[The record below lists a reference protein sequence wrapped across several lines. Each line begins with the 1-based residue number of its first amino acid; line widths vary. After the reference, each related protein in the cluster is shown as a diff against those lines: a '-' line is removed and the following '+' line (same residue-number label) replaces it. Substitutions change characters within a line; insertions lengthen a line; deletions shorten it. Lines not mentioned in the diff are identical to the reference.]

1 MHWSTW
7 QPGDV
12 RMGVSITWD
21 AIFQQWYWFIAA
33 TAVLV
38 VVVGAFALLKQKSK
52 APLERAN
59 IVADGRNWT
68 WTGRIDLAHTK
79 SAEDFVLRV
88 EETRVVNSPV
98 GLEHREIRW
107 RKATLDEAKA
117 VMVSYHVQR
126 NLLMSVNF
134 VVSAPTETK
143 RTSNG
148 RGNNEEAELKKAEV
162 PEVQAEGHEV
172 QLPAGSSGD

>member
-1 MHWSTW
+1 M
-7 QPGDV
+7 GD
-12 RMGVSITWD
+12 SITWD
-21 AIFQQWYWFIAA
+21 AIFQQWYWFVAA
-33 TAVLV
+33 AAVLV
-38 VVVGAFALLKQKSK
+38 VVVGVFALLKAKSK

-59 IVADGRNWT
+59 IVADGKDWT
-68 WTGRIDLAHTK
+68 WTGRIDLAHPK

-107 RKATLDEAKA
+107 RGATLEEAKT

-126 NLLMSVNF
+126 NLAMTANL
-134 VVSAPTETK
+134 VVSAPSETK

-148 RGNNEEAELKKAEV
+148 RGNNEGAELKKAEV
-162 PEVQAEGHEV
+162 PGKRAEGHEV
-172 QLPAGSSGD
+172 PLRAGSSGG

>member
-1 MHWSTW
+1 MRFFSNGT
-7 QPGDV
+7 G
-12 RMGVSITWD
+12 SL
-21 AIFQQWYWFIAA
+21 QQQRSSW
-33 TAVLV
+33 LLLEC
-38 VVVGAFALLKQKSK
+38 FALLKAKSK

-59 IVADGRNWT
+59 IVADGKDWT
-68 WTGRIDLAHTK
+68 WTGRIDLAHPK

-107 RKATLDEAKA
+107 RGATLEEAKT

-126 NLLMSVNF
+126 NLAMTANF
-134 VVSAPTETK
+134 VVSAPSETK

-162 PEVQAEGHEV
+162 PGVRAEDHEV
-172 QLPAGSSGD
+172 RLPAGSSGD

>member
-1 MHWSTW
+1 M
-7 QPGDV
+7 GD
-12 RMGVSITWD
+12 SITWD
-21 AIFQQWYWFIAA
+21 AIFQQWYWFVAA
-33 TAVLV
+33 AAVLV
-38 VVVGAFALLKQKSK
+38 VVVGVFALLKAKSK

-59 IVADGRNWT
+59 IVADGKDWT
-68 WTGRIDLAHTK
+68 WTGRIDLAHPK

-107 RKATLDEAKA
+107 RGATLEEAKT

-126 NLLMSVNF
+126 NLAMTANF
-134 VVSAPTETK
+134 VVSAPGETK

-148 RGNNEEAELKKAEV
+148 RGNNEGAELKNAEV
-162 PEVQAEGHEV
+162 PGVRAEGHEV
-172 QLPAGSSGD
+172 RFPVGSSGD

>member
-1 MHWSTW
+1 M
-7 QPGDV
+7 
-12 RMGVSITWD
+12 
-21 AIFQQWYWFIAA
+21 
-33 TAVLV
+33 
-38 VVVGAFALLKQKSK
+38 
-52 APLERAN
+52 
-59 IVADGRNWT
+59 
-68 WTGRIDLAHTK
+68 
-79 SAEDFVLRV
+79 LRV

-98 GLEHREIRW
+98 GVEHREIRW

-126 NLLMSVNF
+126 NLLMSANF

-148 RGNNEEAELKKAEV
+148 RGNNEDAELKKAEV
-162 PEVQAEGHEV
+162 PEVQTEGHEV